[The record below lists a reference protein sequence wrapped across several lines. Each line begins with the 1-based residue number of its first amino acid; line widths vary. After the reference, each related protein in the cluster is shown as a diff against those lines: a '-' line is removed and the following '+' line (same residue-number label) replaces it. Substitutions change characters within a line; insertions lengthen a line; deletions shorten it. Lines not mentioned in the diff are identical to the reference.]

1 MKNLLAI
8 GLACCLPA
16 GLAAENPNGLPDP
29 LGEVSVLVFEDSAP
43 VATGLPCA
51 RSAADRGGSQAQCM
65 AMHRAVLTAR
75 IQKVPVLRERGHW
88 M

>member
-1 MKNLLAI
+1 MKNLLAM

-16 GLAAENPNGLPDP
+16 GLAAENPNALPDP

-43 VATGLPCA
+43 VATELPCA
-51 RSAADRGGSQAQCM
+51 LSPSDRGGEAQCM

-75 IQKVPVLRERGHW
+75 IRKVPVLRERGHW